1 MVHDTQP
8 ALRKA
13 PQETPVRDEPQAAPV
28 REGEAA
34 QPAPVRQGAGEI
46 PHACDP
52 AVEAPGGVASPPAVP
67 GDPARTGSVRT
78 GREPSRRIVGV
89 DIARGVALLGM
100 MAVHILPAAT
110 ADGRMSLPW
119 TLSAGKSAALFA
131 VVAGVG
137 IALSTGRRRRPE
149 GRRWSAAA
157 ASLTVRAALI
167 GLIGLLLGALVPI
180 EDAAVILAYYAV
192 LFVLAIPL
200 LRLPVRWL
208 VALALSVAVGVPVLS
223 HLVRGGLADFGG
235 TNPTL
240 ADLVQAPGRLATEL
254 MLTGVY
260 PALPWMAYICIG
272 LAVGRSRLSR
282 GVVVGF
288 VVGGA
293 ALALAA
299 STLSW
304 FLLERA
310 GGSAELAEVAMRSM
324 TLEQYTDV
332 FVWGADGTLPT
343 TSPWWLAVE
352 APHTTTPLDLLF
364 TIGVA
369 LAVLGVA
376 LVLGWVAG
384 PQLRPLAVAGS
395 MPLTLY
401 TAHVLLLTVPVM
413 PPAPQVEYLV
423 HVVILIGF
431 ALLWSRWFARGPLE
445 QVLWWATDPVRR
457 GIARRPEPE
466 TVSPPGA

>member
-1 MVHDTQP
+1 MVHDTEP
-8 ALRKA
+8 GRRPA
-13 PQETPVRDEPQAAPV
+13 PQATPVRDGAQPAPV
-28 REGEAA
+28 REEPAA
-34 QPAPVRQGAGEI
+34 QPAPVREI

-52 AVEAPGGVASPPAVP
+52 EVDAPGGVASPPAVP
-67 GDPARTGSVRT
+67 GDPTEAGSVRT

-100 MAVHILPAAT
+100 MAVHILPEAT
-110 ADGRMSLPW
+110 ADGRMSMSW

-180 EDAAVILAYYAV
+180 EDAAVILAYYAL

-200 LRLPVRWL
+200 LRLPGRWL
-208 VALALSVAVGVPVLS
+208 VALAVGVAVVVPVLS
-223 HLVRGGLADFGG
+223 HLVRGGLADFSD

-240 ADLVQAPGRLATEL
+240 GDLVQAPGRLATEL
-254 MLTGVY
+254 TLTGVY
-260 PALPWMAYICIG
+260 PALPWVAYICIG

-288 VVGGA
+288 TVGGA

-310 GGSAELAEVAMRSM
+310 GGRAELAEVAMRSM

-384 PQLRPLAVAGS
+384 PRLRPLAVAGS

-413 PPAPQVEYLV
+413 PPAPWAEYLV
-423 HVVILIGF
+423 HVVILMGF
-431 ALLWSRWFARGPLE
+431 ALLWTRRYPRGPLE

-457 GIARRPEPE
+457 RIAGPPEPA
-466 TVSPPGA
+466 TVSRPDAA